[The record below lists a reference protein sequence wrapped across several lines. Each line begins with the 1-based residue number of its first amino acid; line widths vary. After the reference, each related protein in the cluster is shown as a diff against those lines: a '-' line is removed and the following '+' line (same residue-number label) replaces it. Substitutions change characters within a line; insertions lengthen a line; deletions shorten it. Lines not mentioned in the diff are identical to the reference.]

1 LQRRSNLD
9 IEACVAAAKDTIRLV
24 TVQTDPVKIA
34 AKLTGDT
41 TEAHSDVSAL
51 ETAVAAYN
59 EMCSENALLSVLYEA
74 ASIAAQRAYMCYQ
87 SKAIFQTQKQ
97 GNSSSSGG
105 TSNPKTNNIEL
116 CRPVQQKLNQKIKLL
131 KR

>member
-1 LQRRSNLD
+1 
-9 IEACVAAAKDTIRLV
+9 
-24 TVQTDPVKIA
+24 
-34 AKLTGDT
+34 
-41 TEAHSDVSAL
+41 
-51 ETAVAAYN
+51 
-59 EMCSENALLSVLYEA
+59 VLYEA

-105 TSNPKTNNIEL
+105 TSNPKSNNIEL

-131 KR
+131 KEVSGAITTLIIVNYTRQMLILYCRAYCALTSCLCATKHRMVLSMQKLID